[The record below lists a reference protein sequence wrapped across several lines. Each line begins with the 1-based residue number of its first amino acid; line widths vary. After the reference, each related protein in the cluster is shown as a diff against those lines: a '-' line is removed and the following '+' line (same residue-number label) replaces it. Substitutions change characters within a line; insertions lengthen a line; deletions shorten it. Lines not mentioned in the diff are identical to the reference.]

1 MASTYTTNNGI
12 EQPGSGEQAGT
23 WGDTTNT
30 NFDLIDRALSGVAAG
45 TNAIDLSGSGSAHT
59 LSTSDGSL
67 SDGLYR
73 VLEFEGATTA
83 CTITIDQNDVQKYYI
98 VYNNSGQT
106 LTFTQG
112 SGGDVTVANGDF
124 AIIYADGEGAGAEVT
139 KVVFDT
145 DSIADDAITTAKI
158 LDANVTTAKIAD
170 DAITNIKM
178 ADDSVDTD
186 EIVDDAVTTAKILDG
201 AVTAAKL
208 ATGAAFAAGM
218 VMPHAGTTA
227 PTGWLLAYGQ
237 AVSRTTYADLF
248 AALGTTYG
256 AGNGSTTFNLPDLR
270 GRVVAGQ
277 DDMGGSSANRLT
289 GQSGGVDGDTLGA
302 VGGDE
307 EHTLTKA
314 QMPAHGHD
322 IWSSSGF
329 YTQDTWGMFYTQR
342 QNYVSATN
350 VGSGSYGAN
359 NGQGVQII
367 ENTGGGGAHNNV
379 QPTIILNYIIKT

>member
-59 LSTSDGSL
+59 LTTSDGSL

-112 SGGDVTVANGDF
+112 SGGNVTVANGDF
-124 AIIYADGEGAGAEVT
+124 SIIYADGEGSGAQVT

-145 DSIADDAITTAKI
+145 DAIVDDAITTAKI

-170 DAITNIKM
+170 DAITNAKM
-178 ADDSVDTD
+178 ADDSVNTA
-186 EIVDDAVTTAKILDG
+186 EILDDAVTTPKILDG

-208 ATGAAFAAGM
+208 ATGAAFVAGM
-218 VMPHAGTTA
+218 VMPYAGTSA
-227 PTGWLLAYGQ
+227 PTGWVLCYGQ
-237 AVSRTTYADLF
+237 SLDTTTYADLF
-248 AALGTTYG
+248 SALSYTYG
-256 AGNGSTTFNLPDLR
+256 GSGAYFNVPDVR
-270 GRVVAGQ
+270 GRTVAGQ
-277 DDMGGSSANRLT
+277 DDMGGASANRLT
-289 GQSGGVDGDTLGA
+289 GTSGSVNGDTLGGT
-302 VGGDE
+302 GGAE
-307 EHTLTKA
+307 QHTLTTA
-314 QMPAHGHD
+314 QLATHSHVMGD
-322 IWSSSGF
+322 FSDSGGLAA
-329 YTQDTWGMFYTQR
+329 YIGE
-342 QNYVSATN
+342 
-350 VGSGSYGAN
+350 GSGTPHSIRPNVSTDSAGS
-359 NGQGVQII
+359 GQ
-367 ENTGGGGAHNNV
+367 AHNNV